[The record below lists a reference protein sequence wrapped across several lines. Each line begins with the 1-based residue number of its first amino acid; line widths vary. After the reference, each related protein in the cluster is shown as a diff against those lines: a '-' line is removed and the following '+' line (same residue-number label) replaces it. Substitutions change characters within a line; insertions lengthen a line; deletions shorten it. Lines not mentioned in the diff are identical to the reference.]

1 MRRSLWYK
9 KLLVAR
15 TRRVERVALNP
26 FDLAQSLIEQCRRG
40 ADIDFAA
47 VLRRTLE
54 ELGFRYFACCSH
66 VDPLRAPP
74 GAVMLHT
81 YPRRWVQT
89 FHELGLCDVD
99 PVFQYANRT
108 LSPFF
113 WDDTVLRGEL
123 SDAQRERFAAA
134 SRLGIE
140 HGYTVPIHTPHVRA
154 FRASCSVVPDSRAV
168 AASSYYT
175 VQLVS
180 CFVYEAASRGTNV
193 AEPAPA
199 RTLSRRER
207 QCLELAAQGKSDWET
222 SVILGLGER
231 TVHNYIEHAK
241 RRLGV
246 VTRVQAILH
255 ALHSGQISF
264 GDVIRGG

>member
-1 MRRSLWYK
+1 M
-9 KLLVAR
+9 
-15 TRRVERVALNP
+15 NP

-40 ADIDFAA
+40 ADTDFAA
-47 VLRRTLE
+47 VLQRTLE
-54 ELGFRYFACCSH
+54 ALGFRYFACCSH
-66 VDPLRAPP
+66 VDPLRPPP

-89 FHELGLCDVD
+89 FHELGLCEVD
-99 PVFQYANRT
+99 PVFQHASRS

-123 SDAQRERFAAA
+123 TAAQRERLAEA
-134 SRLGIE
+134 SGLGIA
-140 HGYTVPIHTPHVRA
+140 HGYTVPIHAPHMGA
-154 FRASCSVVPDSRAV
+154 LRASCSVVPDSRAV
-168 AASSYYT
+168 PASSYYS

-180 CFVYEAASRGTNV
+180 CFVYEAASRAAEV
-193 AEPAPA
+193 AAPAPGC
-199 RTLSRRER
+199 TLSPRER

-222 SVILGLGER
+222 GVILGLGEH

-246 VTRVQAILH
+246 VTRVQAILQ

-264 GDVIRGG
+264 GDVIRGR